1 MNHFC
6 PPVCPIV
13 CDPIQVVQDYYIPQI
28 VPVIHPIEVIKK
40 HHCVPIPHHM
50 YPVVVKEEDMG
61 MGYVSSY
68 KGKKKSA
75 KKSSKSRTASR
86 KR

>member
-1 MNHFC
+1 MNHCC
-6 PPVCPIV
+6 PEVSPIV

-28 VPVIHPIEVIKK
+28 VPVIHPIEIVKQ

-50 YPVVVKEEDMG
+50 YPVVVKEEG
-61 MGYVSSY
+61 PAPLYVSSH
-68 KGKKKSA
+68 KKKSV
-75 KKSSKSRTASR
+75 KKSRKARTTSR

>member
-6 PPVCPIV
+6 PPLCPIV
-13 CDPIQVVQDYYIPQI
+13 CDPIQVVEDYYIPQI

-40 HHCVPIPHHM
+40 HHCVPIHHHM
-50 YPVVVKEEDMG
+50 YPVVVKEEDPC
-61 MGYVSSY
+61 YVSSY
-68 KGKKKSA
+68 NGKKKSV
-75 KKSSKSRTASR
+75 KKSSKSLTTSR